1 MTTDKNIE
9 SNLEYLDNILKYLV
23 NYASHYTLS
32 FSELYRCLYNRDF
45 ESDNKFNAINH
56 LISISEE
63 TNFFEISISNNQ
75 KALGEKLVEACYYLR
90 ENGFIRI
97 SQDFNVKI
105 TFKGILKY
113 SNNFVNEHKNNKS
126 KTLFDRFSVY
136 VTIAISLVTLV
147 LGYLIG

>member
-1 MTTDKNIE
+1 MTEDEDIE
-9 SNLEYLDNILKYLV
+9 SNLGYLDDILKYLV

-32 FSELYRCLYNRDF
+32 FSELYKCLYNRDF

-63 TNFFEISISNNQ
+63 TDFFEISVSNNQ

-90 ENGFIRI
+90 ENSFIHI

-105 TFKGILKY
+105 TFKGIIKY
-113 SNNFVNEHKNNKS
+113 SDGFVNEYKDKKY
-126 KTLFDRFSVY
+126 KTLFDRFNVY